1 MAEGSNTAAKAPKVV
16 RYTGSAERRIIS
28 AKDWKSVGAEG
39 QAQVVWDSSNGFKVP
54 VSELSKE
61 AMEYVAKDSGF
72 KVEEA

>member
-1 MAEGSNTAAKAPKVV
+1 MAASSNTEAKAPKVV
-16 RYTGSAERRIIS
+16 RYTGSADRRVIS
-28 AKDWKSVGAEG
+28 AKDWKSVGADG
-39 QAQVVWDSSNGFKVP
+39 QAQTEWSSKNGFKVP